1 VRRCSSS
8 CMLGFGLVLVLAL
21 ALLIWG
27 IVLMAADPSE
37 RLVFALGWASVVAAL
52 GLWCLGGLLSSSRR
66 EIGVQV
72 EGLLSPVNE
81 RLQHIS
87 VLLNQVSEQQLI
99 SERAKAIAFREK
111 EREALRRAIREDMAQ
126 KDWDAAVILAN
137 EIETVFGYAQEAD
150 QFRAEIQSQRN
161 AEVRRL
167 VADGAEVID
176 RYCKAEAWTQ
186 AMREAERLARMFPF
200 DDQAVRLVQEVENR
214 RQLLKEQLL
223 TNWNDAVTRHDV
235 DGSIDILKRL
245 DLYLTPEE
253 ATGMQDTARQVFKD
267 KLLMLGQQFT
277 LAVKHHNW
285 QDAIRLGET
294 ISSEFPNSRMAVEVR
309 EKMDLLKQRATELAL
324 PRV

>member
-1 VRRCSSS
+1 MRQRSS
-8 CMLGFGLVLVLAL
+8 LWIIGFGFVLVLAA

-27 IVLMAADPSE
+27 IVVMAANPGD
-37 RLVFALGWASVVAAL
+37 RLIFVLGCISVLMVLA
-52 GLWCLGGLLSSSRR
+52 LWCLAGTLAAARQ
-66 EIGVQV
+66 EIVVQV
-72 EGLLSPVNE
+72 DNLLGPVNE

-99 SERAKAIAFREK
+99 SERAKAIAFRHNEQD
-111 EREALRRAIREDMAQ
+111 ALRRAIQEEMAK
-126 KDWDAAVILAN
+126 KDWDAALILAN
-137 EIETVFGYAQEAD
+137 DIESVFGYAQEAD
-150 QFRAEIQSQRN
+150 QFRAEIQAQRN

-167 VADGAEVID
+167 VTDGTAVID

-186 AMREAERLARMFPF
+186 AMREADRLGKLFPF
-200 DDQAVRLVQEVENR
+200 DEQAAHLAQEVEKR
-214 RQLLKEQLL
+214 RQEFKQQLL
-223 TNWNDAVTRHDV
+223 RDWNDAVTRHDV

-253 ATGMQDTARQVFKD
+253 AAGMQETARQVFKD

-294 ISSEFPNSRMAVEVR
+294 IASEFPNSRMAAEVR
-309 EKMDLLKQRATELAL
+309 DKMGVLKQRATELAL